1 MPISLDSFQ
10 RTLNTSNA
18 QGFVKL
24 SNDGAG
30 VKSVG
35 GGFFARHFGFYT
47 KPTAEENNAVR
58 RAFYESVANGF
69 HCQGEVL
76 DKLRHDLGIGA
87 GLIGPCVVANNAVLH
102 LDYYVLSHC
111 SSFLG

>member
-58 RAFYESVANGF
+58 REFYESVMNTY
-69 HCQGEVL
+69 HCQGAVL
-76 DKLRHDLGIGA
+76 NALRSALCIGA
-87 GLIGPCVVANNAVLH
+87 SVA
-102 LDYYVLSHC
+102 
-111 SSFLG
+111 